1 MAEHVG
7 NGCEFREVK
16 GDLFKCDKDFS
27 LAHCVSAD
35 MHMGKGI
42 ATVFKKMFGGIDEL
56 RRQGG
61 KQGGVSILKRD
72 ERFIYY
78 LVSFTYSTE
87 KYSSSFTYLT
97 TLIL

>member
-78 LVSFTYSTE
+78 LASFTYSTE
-87 KYSSSFTYLT
+87 KYSNSFTYLA